1 MYVLYIKIMS
11 IFFFETK
18 VKYVMGLP
26 WWLSSTESACK
37 CRRCRFNPWV
47 RKIPWRRR
55 WQPTVVFLPG
65 KSHGQR
71 SRAGYSPW
79 GCKKLDTTTKARYT
93 DSFVSFL
100 TSIFVTIAKYFIGI
114 FVHLKLLK
122 ISLVWDIQTIS
133 NLMS

>member
-71 SRAGYSPW
+71 SRAGYIQAIGSQKNRHDLVTKQQQQSP
-79 GCKKLDTTTKARYT
+79 C
-93 DSFVSFL
+93 VFL
-100 TSIFVTIAKYFIGI
+100 STELPNVESTIRFLSPAPYPSHFSTPCWAGVDD
-114 FVHLKLLK
+114 F
-122 ISLVWDIQTIS
+122 
-133 NLMS
+133 